1 MEKANRVL
9 SEFAT
14 LSGLS
19 VNPSKSTCF
28 FAGINGSIK
37 GDLLDCLKMK
47 EGKLPVRYLGVPL
60 ISSKLSV
67 ADCESLLGKILGRIN
82 SWMSKQLSSAGRLQ
96 LLSPVLY
103 SIQVYWSNI
112 FISPKKVIKDIER
125 KFNRFL
131 WNGSELGSAKAK
143 VAWEFISVPKNEGG
157 LGLKNLWNGIS
168 FHFKTYFGPFF

>member
-1 MEKANRVL
+1 
-9 SEFAT
+9 
-14 LSGLS
+14 
-19 VNPSKSTCF
+19 
-28 FAGINGSIK
+28 
-37 GDLLDCLKMK
+37 MK

-82 SWMSKQLSSAGRLQ
+82 SWMSKHLSSAGRLQ

-112 FISPKKVIKDIER
+112 FISPKKVIKDSER

-131 WNGSELGSAKAK
+131 WNGSELSSAKAK
-143 VAWEFISVPKNEGG
+143 VAWEFISVLKNEGG
-157 LGLKNLWNGIS
+157 LG
-168 FHFKTYFGPFF
+168 